1 MTAQRIISAAS
12 PLMAAIIVGGI
23 DSALAGTGALQGGG
37 DTMLGA
43 EMSLRNYLIRM
54 ARVLK
59 LSNTQKNRINAIL
72 DAEMEMV
79 KPLLDKVYENRDR
92 LMQAAEATTF
102 DEKVVRDLAA
112 GQARIDAELTVFRIK
127 TQSQI
132 HSILTP
138 EQLEIVKHLRSGTTA
153 KSMTGKSRAFAQR
166 LNA

>member
-1 MTAQRIISAAS
+1 
-12 PLMAAIIVGGI
+12 MAAIIVGGV

-37 DTMLGA
+37 ETMLGA
-43 EMSLRNYLIRM
+43 EMTLRNYLIRM

-59 LSNTQKNRINAIL
+59 LSNSQKNRINAIL

-92 LMQAAEATTF
+92 LMQAAESTTF
-102 DEKVVRDLAA
+102 DEKAVRGLAA

-138 EQLEIVKHLRSGTTA
+138 EQLEMVKHLRSGTTA
-153 KSMTGKSRAFAQR
+153 RSKTGKSRALAQR
-166 LNA
+166 MNA

>member
-1 MTAQRIISAAS
+1 MTIKRIISAAS
-12 PLMAAIIVGGI
+12 PLMAAIIVGGV

-37 DTMLGA
+37 ETMLGA

-59 LSNTQKNRINAIL
+59 LSNSQKNRINAIL

-92 LMQAAEATTF
+92 LMQAAESTTF
-102 DEKVVRDLAA
+102 DEKVVRSLAA

-138 EQLEIVKHLRSGTTA
+138 EQLEMVKHLRSGTTA
-153 KSMTGKSRAFAQR
+153 RSTTGKSRALAQR
-166 LNA
+166 MNA

>member
-1 MTAQRIISAAS
+1 MTIKRIISAAT
-12 PLMAAIIVGGI
+12 PLMAAIIVGGV

-37 DTMLGA
+37 ETMLGA
-43 EMSLRNYLIRM
+43 EMTLRNYLIRM

-59 LSNTQKNRINAIL
+59 LSNSQKNRINAIL

-92 LMQAAEATTF
+92 LMQAAESTTF
-102 DEKVVRDLAA
+102 DEKAVRGLAA

-138 EQLEIVKHLRSGTTA
+138 EQLEMVKHLRSGTTA
-153 KSMTGKSRAFAQR
+153 RSKTGKSRALAQR
-166 LNA
+166 MNA